1 MSFLKFIKD
10 RKLYILIYYI
20 SIVIASLV
28 SILDALNNSY
38 KIKLSNVF
46 YVLFLTSL
54 LLFLFLYY
62 DYRKKSKFLNILNE
76 NKDKNDLNYIF
87 RLEES
92 ISPEYEIIQDAIISN
107 FEKYTDI
114 LNLYKDQSELNNK
127 FNNRWIHEMKTPISV
142 LKLMVER
149 EKKKVKTDE
158 DLINIIS
165 MEEELDKLSSGLEL
179 ALYTLRIND
188 FEEDFKVEK
197 ININNLVTE
206 VINENKSLFILNKVY
221 PKNFTKEDYIVVS
234 DRKWIKFVLKQL
246 ISNSVKYTKV
256 KDIKEKNII
265 FTVTEDEKN
274 IYLNI
279 KDNGIG
285 IQNRD
290 IKRVTQAFYTGNN
303 GRKYFESTGMGLYL
317 VKETLDRLGHNLII
331 ESKEGL
337 FTSMTINF
345 SKGES
350 IYNIYN

>member
-1 MSFLKFIKD
+1 
-10 RKLYILIYYI
+10 
-20 SIVIASLV
+20 
-28 SILDALNNSY
+28 
-38 KIKLSNVF
+38 
-46 YVLFLTSL
+46 
-54 LLFLFLYY
+54 
-62 DYRKKSKFLNILNE
+62 
-76 NKDKNDLNYIF
+76 
-87 RLEES
+87 
-92 ISPEYEIIQDAIISN
+92 
-107 FEKYTDI
+107 
-114 LNLYKDQSELNNK
+114 
-127 FNNRWIHEMKTPISV
+127 MKTPISV

-221 PKNFTKEDYIVVS
+221 PKNFIKEDYIVVS